1 MVISLYSFISISH
14 ILKLLLLMI
23 FLYSYIP
30 NISNNHSIIEAISN
44 PSFLQQNFLILLFF
58 VFLLFLDRHQ
68 EYITRSVTFNQRTKA
83 PQRTGMNVGWS
94 GFGEKD

>member
-30 NISNNHSIIEAISN
+30 NIIEALSN
-44 PSFLQQNFLILLFF
+44 PNFLEPNFLIVLFCA
-58 VFLLFLDRHQ
+58 FLLFLDRHQ

-83 PQRTGMNVGWS
+83 PQRTVMNVGWS